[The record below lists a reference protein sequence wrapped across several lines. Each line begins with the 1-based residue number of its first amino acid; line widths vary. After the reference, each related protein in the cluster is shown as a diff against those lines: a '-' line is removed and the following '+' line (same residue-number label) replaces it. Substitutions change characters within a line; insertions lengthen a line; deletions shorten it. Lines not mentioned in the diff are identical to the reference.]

1 MPSSLTCC
9 CLVAKLCPTIATPW
23 TVAHQA
29 PLSMD
34 FPGKNTGVG
43 CHFLLQGIFSTQ
55 GLSLC
60 LLRLLHWQAD
70 SLSLGHLGSPSMLST
85 CVLCRSFS
93 SDQFSCSV
101 MSDSLR
107 PHELQHARPPCPSP
121 TPRVHP
127 NPCPLS
133 W

>member
-43 CHFLLQGIFSTQ
+43 GHFLLQWIFPTQ
-55 GLSLC
+55 GSNLC
-60 LLRLLHWQAD
+60 LRHWQAD
-70 SLSLGHLGSPSMLST
+70 SL
-85 CVLCRSFS
+85 
-93 SDQFSCSV
+93 
-101 MSDSLR
+101 
-107 PHELQHARPPCPSP
+107 
-121 TPRVHP
+121 
-127 NPCPLS
+127 PLS
-133 W
+133 HQLLLLLLSRFSHVQACATP